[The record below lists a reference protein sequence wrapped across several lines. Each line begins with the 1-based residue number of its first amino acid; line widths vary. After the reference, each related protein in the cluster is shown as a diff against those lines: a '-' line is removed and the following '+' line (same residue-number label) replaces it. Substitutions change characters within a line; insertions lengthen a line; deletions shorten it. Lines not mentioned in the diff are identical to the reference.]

1 MKRKWTHLKKTYNM
15 KVLIIAIFEKLLTD
29 PLNEQISK
37 WALGI
42 GSVAFFGNL
51 FIHFLMKN
59 V

>member
-1 MKRKWTHLKKTYNM
+1 M